1 MKKLDSFRRLIVL
14 KCIRPDKITNG
25 MQDFVAENIGQ
36 RFIEPQVRKRINSIL
51 EFFLIQIFI

>member
-25 MQDFVAENIGQ
+25 MQDYVAENIGQ
-36 RFIEPQVRKRINSIL
+36 RFIEPQVKIKYKKISN
-51 EFFLIQIFI
+51 F